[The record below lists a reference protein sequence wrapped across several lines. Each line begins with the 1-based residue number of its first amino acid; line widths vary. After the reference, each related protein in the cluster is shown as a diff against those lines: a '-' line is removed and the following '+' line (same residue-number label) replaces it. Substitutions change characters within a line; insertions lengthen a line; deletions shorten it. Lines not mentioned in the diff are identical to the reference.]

1 MTDGMRHQK
10 ERKKKRK
17 KQWSTGEDWEESGV
31 KICRQVNAQ
40 KSGGFTQTCGGPTST
55 DRIPVLLPVMGP
67 IVDPHLE
74 EKKQESNLAHVGEM
88 GSPHMGKNGCDTPR
102 VCLDGKILDG
112 LPGELGEAAQE
123 GGAHRVRRVALV
135 RIVLD
140 DEALSQLG

>member
-1 MTDGMRHQK
+1 MGNGEWGMGMMSERSRNGDDRWDETS

-74 EKKQESNLAHVGEM
+74 GEKQESNLSHVGEM
-88 GSPHMGKNGCDTPR
+88 GSPHMGKNGCHTSS
-102 VCLDGKILDG
+102 
-112 LPGELGEAAQE
+112 LP
-123 GGAHRVRRVALV
+123 
-135 RIVLD
+135 
-140 DEALSQLG
+140 